1 MGTAILRRP
10 GGALSVLILALVLFL
25 ALAGPALAP
34 YDPYDGAF
42 DILLGPSA
50 THWLGTDYMG
60 RDVLSRL
67 LHGSTLSVIGALQV
81 VAIGF
86 ALGVVPGML
95 SVFLGRGFEWG
106 SLRVIDTLIAL
117 PSLVFA
123 VAVTALIGN
132 GVSEAMFVVG
142 VLVTPFFYRVA
153 RAAALEVAGQ
163 PYLQASVLMGAS
175 VWWVVRRH
183 VWHKALPAVSIAVA
197 TITGHSLI
205 VVSSLTFLGIGV
217 QPPEPTWG
225 GLLASDLQYLAQKP
239 YAPVFPSLLIVVT
252 VAALNLLADTLR
264 DAQRRR
270 RP

>member
-1 MGTAILRRP
+1 MFRQLIRRP
-10 GGALSVLILALVLFL
+10 GGAIAVAILVVIAVLALG
-25 ALAGPALAP
+25 GPMLAP
-34 YDPYDGAF
+34 FDPYEASF
-42 DILLGPSA
+42 DILLGPNA
-50 THWLGTDYMG
+50 TNWLGTDYMG

-67 LHGSTLSVIGALQV
+67 LHGSSLSVLGAVQV
-81 VAIGF
+81 VCIGLL
-86 ALGVVPGML
+86 LGVLPGML
-95 SVFLGRGFEWG
+95 SVFCGRSFEWA
-106 SLRVIDTLIAL
+106 SLRVVDTLIAL

-175 VWWVVRRH
+175 VWWLVRQH
-183 VWHKALPAVSIAVA
+183 VWRKAAPAVWIAVA
-197 TITGHSLI
+197 TMTGHSLI

-225 GLLASDLQYLAQKP
+225 GLLASDLQYLSQKP
-239 YAPVFPSLLIVVT
+239 YAPVFPSLLIVLT
-252 VAALNLLADTLR
+252 VAALNLLADTMR
-264 DAQRRR
+264 DIQRRGAA
-270 RP
+270 

>member
-1 MGTAILRRP
+1 MLHALLRRP
-10 GGALSVLILALVLFL
+10 SGLISVLVLVAVLFL
-25 ALAGPALAP
+25 ALAGRGLAP
-34 YDPYDGAF
+34 YDPLDGSF
-42 DILLGPSA
+42 DILLAPSVS
-50 THWLGTDYMG
+50 HWLGTDYMG

-67 LHGSTLSVIGALQV
+67 LYGSTLSVIGALQV
-81 VAIGF
+81 VVIGF
-86 ALGVVPGML
+86 VLGVVPGML

-106 SLRVIDTLIAL
+106 SLRIIDTLIAL

-153 RAAALEVAGQ
+153 RAAALDVAGQ
-163 PYLQASVLMGAS
+163 SYLQASVLMGAS
-175 VWWVVRRH
+175 VWWLLRRH

-239 YAPVFPSLLIVVT
+239 YAPIFPSLLIVLT
-252 VAALNLLADTLR
+252 VAALNLLADSLR
-264 DAQRRR
+264 DVQRRQAA
-270 RP
+270 